1 VTTTTEFDVT
11 MPQLGETVSE
21 GTVINW
27 LADVGAEIEA
37 GDALLE
43 VSTDK
48 VDTELPSPVS
58 GVLTEIL
65 ASAGDT
71 VVVGS
76 VIARIEI
83 DGEAMPSTP
92 DEPSTPEPVV
102 PAPLRSPAP
111 AAPSPSPA
119 TWHAT
124 SSLSGTT
131 VATPA
136 GDRLRVSPV
145 ARRLA
150 AERQIDV
157 ETLVGTGPTGA
168 IIKRDVLASEGPG
181 TAAAAPVPVAVQPSS
196 SLTAQLQVRWAA
208 IHATN
213 TDHPLAAFVIRALV
227 DSLRGQATTNASLGA
242 FVEPEIR
249 YVHAGSGQSVS
260 MPDAAGLRISALSQ
274 RLATLSDVPF
284 DAAVT
289 IIDSSDQNCALSGL
303 ASSALSVGIGPR
315 RTIPTATTSGTG
327 MAIVFSDVVDLT
339 ITADQ
344 TLISVAALTAL
355 TNQLK
360 LVLETREWSTEV

>member
-1 VTTTTEFDVT
+1 MTTRTAFDVT

-21 GTVINW
+21 GTVITW
-27 LADVGAEIEA
+27 LADVGAEVGA
-37 GDALLE
+37 GDPLLE

-65 ASAGDT
+65 AAAGDT

-83 DGEAMPSTP
+83 DGQAMPSSP
-92 DEPSTPEPVV
+92 DESSTPEPVV
-102 PAPLRSPAP
+102 AAPPPLT
-111 AAPSPSPA
+111 APSPSPA
-119 TWHAT
+119 TSQAP

-131 VATPA
+131 VATIA

-145 ARRLA
+145 ARRIA

-157 ETLVGTGPTGA
+157 KTLVGTGPTGA
-168 IIKRDVLASEGPG
+168 IIKRDVLASEVPG

-196 SLTAQLQVRWAA
+196 SLTAQLQVGWAA

-213 TDHPLAAFVIRALV
+213 TDHPPAAFVIRALV
-227 DSLRGQATTNASLGA
+227 DSLRGQATTNPSLGA

-249 YVHAGSGQSVS
+249 YVHAGSGRTVA

-274 RLATLSDVPF
+274 RIAALTDVPF

-289 IIDSSDQNCALSGL
+289 ILDSSDQSCALSGL
-303 ASSALSVGIGPR
+303 ASSVLSVGIGPR

-327 MAIVFSDVVDLT
+327 MAIGFSDVVDLT
-339 ITADQ
+339 ITTDQ